1 MKMGQSRQG
10 NGEWRQAAENADGPL
25 GSAMFI
31 NHGKTELSNPP
42 DEGDS
47 KEAAAE

>member
-1 MKMGQSRQG
+1 MKMSQSG
-10 NGEWRQAAENADGPL
+10 HGHVKCPQAAANADGPL
-25 GSAMFI
+25 GYARFI
-31 NHGKTELSNPP
+31 NHGQTELSNPP